1 MRQMISGLVAAV
13 AVVAASAAPAMACG
27 GLFTSGCS
35 PCQSYSPCAQ
45 GYYGVDYGYGHLP
58 STAQYEAPTQYYYV
72 NQGPTFSGPGL
83 LAPVPTYQESAVSG
97 WNAYSRPYYYPYD
110 GGRYANAMHHYYDG
124 APVTGPVV
132 YSYRWHRHYRRWHHP
147 RRHYGMHHHS
157 VRYGYA
163 PRHYSQRFATP
174 RVIYGLRHYHHG
186 HHHSARHRY
195 H

>member
-1 MRQMISGLVAAV
+1 MRQMISGLVAA
-13 AVVAASAAPAMACG
+13 AAMVAASAAPAMACG
-27 GLFTSGCS
+27 GLFTGGCS
-35 PCQSYSPCAQ
+35 PCQSYASPC
-45 GYYGVDYGYGHLP
+45 GYYGYGYDRLP
-58 STAQYEAPTQYYYV
+58 STARYQAPTQYYYV

-83 LAPVPTYQESAVSG
+83 LAPVPTYQESAVAG
-97 WNAYSRPYYYPYD
+97 WGAYSRPYYYPYD
-110 GGRYANAMHHYYDG
+110 GGRYANPMHHYYDG
-124 APVTGPVV
+124 ARVTGPVV

-147 RRHYGMHHHS
+147 RPSYGMHHHS

-174 RVIYGLRHYHHG
+174 RVIYGSQHYHHG